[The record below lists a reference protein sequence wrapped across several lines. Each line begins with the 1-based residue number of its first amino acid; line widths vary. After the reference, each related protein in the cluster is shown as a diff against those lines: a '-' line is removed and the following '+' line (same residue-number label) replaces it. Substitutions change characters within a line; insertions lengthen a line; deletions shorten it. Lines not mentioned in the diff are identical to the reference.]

1 MNKVI
6 LVGRLA
12 KEPELRNT
20 ANGVNV
26 CSFTVACDRRF
37 VKQGEERKAD
47 FINCIAWRQTGEG
60 IAKYFT
66 KGTRIALE
74 GTLQTRSWT
83 DNEGKTRYSMEVI
96 VENWEFAQSKNEGGT
111 LSPTPTENATQSNFD
126 GGTQNSQTDIE
137 GFMPIEDDDLP
148 F

>member
-6 LVGRLA
+6 LVGRLT
-12 KEPELRNT
+12 KDPELRAT
-20 ANGVNV
+20 TSGIPV

-47 FINCIAWRQTGEG
+47 FINCIAWRQAGES
-60 IAKYFT
+60 ISKYFA
-66 KGTRIALE
+66 KGHRIALE
-74 GTLQTRSWT
+74 GSIQTRSWT
-83 DNEGKTRYSMEVI
+83 DNEGKTRYATEV
-96 VENWEFAQSKNEGGT
+96 VVDQWEFAQSKNEGGAGGQAVPGAAHF
-111 LSPTPTENATQSNFD
+111 SNSKPTEPLSGD
-126 GGTQNSQTDIE
+126 LD